1 MQRLS
6 ILDKWFFN
14 SCRWRGALPIIHVK
28 FNAYIKFKCKTN
40 NNLTN
45 DMYND
50 ILTYLPYKSSFLFI
64 DNISA
69 LDMNGV
75 TGDYTLRKDAFFYE
89 DHFVNNPV
97 TPGVIITEIMAQI
110 GLVVLGIH
118 LIISGNR
125 KAGVTMDGGS
135 FPLLTATDVSFF
147 KMVLPGEKVIVTSKK
162 QYFRF
167 GKLKCL
173 IEMHN
178 GAAELVAKGIFS
190 GIIKNAVIKK

>member
-1 MQRLS
+1 M
-6 ILDKWFFN
+6 F
-14 SCRWRGALPIIHVK
+14 
-28 FNAYIKFKCKTN
+28 
-40 NNLTN
+40 
-45 DMYND
+45 ND
-50 ILTYLPYKSSFLFI
+50 ILQYLPYKSSFLFV

-69 LDMNGV
+69 LDEHGV
-75 TGDYTLRKDAFFYE
+75 TGDYTLKKDAFFYK

-118 LIISGNR
+118 LIISEN
-125 KAGVTMDGGS
+125 KDAGITMNERS

-173 IEMHN
+173 IEMYN
-178 GAAELVAKGIFS
+178 SAGELVAKGMFS
-190 GIIKNAVIKK
+190 GIIKNAGIKNKAE